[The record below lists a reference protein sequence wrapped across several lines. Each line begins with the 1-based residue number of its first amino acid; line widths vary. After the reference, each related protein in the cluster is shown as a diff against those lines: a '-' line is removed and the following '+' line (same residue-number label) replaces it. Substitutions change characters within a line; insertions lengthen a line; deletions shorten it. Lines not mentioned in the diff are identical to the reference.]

1 MKVLTLE
8 CISKWMMIKL
18 IREYKRYAIMMPTV
32 FLIRITKILFAPWPL
47 ILKFNQY
54 LRIWIRY
61 QAITT
66 AQREES
72 YCPSQVYLEP
82 KWFLE
87 LKGFSFQLFLC
98 RKQLTPSS
106 SIFDSLILIQ
116 RKQIGL
122 PHQMRTLSIPLCMEN
137 ISFLFV

>member
-1 MKVLTLE
+1 
-8 CISKWMMIKL
+8 MMIKL
-18 IREYKRYAIMMPTV
+18 IREYK
-32 FLIRITKILFAPWPL
+32 
-47 ILKFNQY
+47 
-54 LRIWIRY
+54 
-61 QAITT
+61 
-66 AQREES
+66 
-72 YCPSQVYLEP
+72 
-82 KWFLE
+82 
-87 LKGFSFQLFLC
+87 